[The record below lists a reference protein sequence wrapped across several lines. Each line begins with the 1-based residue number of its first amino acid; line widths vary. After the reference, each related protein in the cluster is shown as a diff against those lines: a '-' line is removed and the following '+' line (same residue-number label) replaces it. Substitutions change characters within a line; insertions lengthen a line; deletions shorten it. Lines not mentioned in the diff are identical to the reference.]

1 MTSIGGMALSGFS
14 QFMSITAPH
23 TFTGP
28 EEVVNDAQ
36 ITNMRTLGYML
47 RGQRMSKVVQGGST
61 IQDRIFLSAVRRAR
75 SYKPLSQQNY
85 GITQT
90 GKMWQVPW
98 RFFLTDVSWNDEV
111 TVLNAGSSMTS
122 KARREAYKNYWFE
135 LMQNMY
141 TDMMQ
146 YWEEVLWATP
156 NKLTMEAQDG
166 QEMYSILAFL
176 NEHTNGLF
184 NPGSAG
190 AGGVWTTVM
199 GLDPTASDATNW
211 VPTQLT
217 YGAGDTGFTPGNL
230 KNVLNAL
237 DRVYMKTDFQPP
249 PLHRQYFE
257 DPMSLSKPG
266 AFIACS
272 LDGRSMVMHVYR
284 ESKDRWI
291 DMKDPFQ
298 NPTYAGAPFV
308 YIQQLDTVNAY
319 AISTTSTG
327 TERTAT
333 IVGPRFY
340 GIQPEYMSTV
350 FHSDRYMTNLGIFTD
365 KATPTEHTMPINT
378 FGNLVCRSRRRHF
391 ILSPAASQTMP

>member
-1 MTSIGGMALSGFS
+1 MPASGGLALSGFS

-23 TFTGP
+23 TFTDA
-28 EEVVNDAQ
+28 ESVINDAQ
-36 ITNMRTLGYML
+36 LTNYRTLGYML
-47 RGQRMSKVVQGGST
+47 RGQRMSRVVQGGSM
-61 IQDRIFLSAVRRAR
+61 IQDRIFLAAVRRAR
-75 SYKPLSQQNY
+75 SYKPLAQQNY

-98 RFFLTDVSWNDEV
+98 RFFLNDVSWNDET

-122 KARREAYKNYWFE
+122 KARKEAYKNYWFE

-141 TDMMQ
+141 TDQMA

-156 NKLTMEAQDG
+156 NKATMEAQDG

-190 AGGVWTTVM
+190 AGGVWTTVQ
-199 GLDPTASDATNW
+199 GIDPTASDALNW

-217 YGAGDTGFTPGNL
+217 YGQGDTGFTKGNL

-249 PLHRQYFE
+249 PLQRQYFE
-257 DPMSLSKPG
+257 DPMSLDKPG

-272 LDGRSMVMHVYR
+272 LIGRSMVMHVYR

-308 YIQQLDTVNAY
+308 YIAQLDVATPY

-327 TERTAT
+327 TEQTAT
-333 IVGPRFY
+333 VVGPRFY
-340 GIQPEYMSTV
+340 GVQPDYMSTV
-350 FHSDRYMTNLGIFTD
+350 FHADRYMTNLGIFTE
-365 KATPTEHTMPINT
+365 KESPTEHTMPINT
-378 FGNLVCRSRRRHF
+378 FGNLVCRSRKRHF
-391 ILSPAASQTMP
+391 ILSPASSQTLP